1 MTLNKYLNKIYQNLL
16 SDKTKRKS
24 ERIILIIAI
33 ISFLTHLTIIYLVDF
48 NIISLYTKSDLLNN
62 PIAAIYTPFSFI
74 LVYEVYLLIYY
85 LPKSITTYILKQ
97 YEIITLII
105 IRRLFKDLSNL
116 SLSSDWFKIKYD
128 LQFTYDLMASVILFY
143 IIYLFYIQSKKRYR
157 LIPRDDVQIEEISRF
172 IKIKKIIATSLVPV
186 LIVLAIYSFS
196 SWLINIIFPSTVVSF
211 KDINNVFFEQFFT
224 ILIIADVILLLFS
237 FFHTDDFHIVIRNS
251 GFIISTI
258 LIRLSFSV
266 TGLLNTLLITS
277 AIIFGLLILIIH
289 NKFEKQIALNES
301 NLVSSIY
308 PNPTEGAITIKL
320 NNNFKNIHTVDSIK

>member
-1 MTLNKYLNKIYQNLL
+1 
-16 SDKTKRKS
+16 
-24 ERIILIIAI
+24 
-33 ISFLTHLTIIYLVDF
+33 
-48 NIISLYTKSDLLNN
+48 
-62 PIAAIYTPFSFI
+62 
-74 LVYEVYLLIYY
+74 
-85 LPKSITTYILKQ
+85 
-97 YEIITLII
+97 
-105 IRRLFKDLSNL
+105 
-116 SLSSDWFKIKYD
+116 
-128 LQFTYDLMASVILFY
+128 
-143 IIYLFYIQSKKRYR
+143 LFYIQSKKRYR
-157 LIPRDDVQIEEISRF
+157 LIPRDEVQIEEISRF

-301 NLVSSIY
+301 NLK
-308 PNPTEGAITIKL
+308 E
-320 NNNFKNIHTVDSIK
+320 